1 VTDTGAGADPG
12 AASAARG
19 NGGGSGGDG
28 PSGDRAGSPGPR
40 GRDAA
45 TPAQIPAGGWRDI
58 LVRLYVKFFADRAM
72 LVAGGVT
79 FYLLLALFPA
89 LAVFVSLFGL
99 VADPAAISRQTETIE
114 ELLPDAAAEIIIR
127 ELMDLAGQ
135 DQATLGIG
143 LVVSVLVALWTA
155 NNGMKAFFEALNIAY
170 SEQEKRSFVRL
181 HLTTFAFTL
190 GGMLLA
196 VLLVA
201 MVGIVPAVLAFV
213 DLGPATDLAIRVLRW
228 ALLLPVIMAVI
239 ALLYRYGPSREP
251 AKWRWVTWGSAIA
264 TLVWLCASI
273 GYSVYL
279 QSFADYQ
286 ATYGSLGALIGF
298 LLWVWLSVLI
308 LVVGAELN
316 AEMELQTRRDTTT
329 PPEQAM
335 GARGAFVADTV
346 GAGADAP
353 ARGIQT

>member
-1 VTDTGAGADPG
+1 MGAGARTGAGSG
-12 AASAARG
+12 AHRAG
-19 NGGGSGGDG
+19 DGSGGG
-28 PSGDRAGSPGPR
+28 TPSGGPEGSARPGSR
-40 GRDAA
+40 GREAA
-45 TPAQIPAGGWRDI
+45 TPTEIPAHGWRDI
-58 LVRLYVKFFADRAM
+58 LVRLYARFFEDRAM

-170 SEQEKRSFVRL
+170 SEQEKRNFVRL
-181 HLTTFAFTL
+181 HVTTFAFTL

-213 DLGPATDLAIRVLRW
+213 DLGPATDLAVRVLRW
-228 ALLLPVIMAVI
+228 ALLLPMIMAVI

-251 AKWRWVTWGSAIA
+251 AKWRWVTWGSAVA
-264 TLVWLCASI
+264 TVVWLCASI
-273 GYSVYL
+273 GYSAYL

-286 ATYGSLGALIGF
+286 ATYGSLGALIGL

-308 LVVGAELN
+308 LIVGAELN

-329 PPEQAM
+329 PPERAM

-346 GAGADAP
+346 GPGADAP
-353 ARGIQT
+353 RPDMQS